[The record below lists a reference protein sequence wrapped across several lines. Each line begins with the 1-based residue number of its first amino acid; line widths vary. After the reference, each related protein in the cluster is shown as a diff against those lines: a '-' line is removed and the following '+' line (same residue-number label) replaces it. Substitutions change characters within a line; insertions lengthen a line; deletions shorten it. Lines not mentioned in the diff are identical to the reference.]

1 MNPSVSSCAACGTA
15 NEPGARFC
23 KGCGAGL
30 LADGDPL
37 LGQLVAGRYRLV
49 RPLGEGGMGTV
60 YLAEQP
66 MGTTRRNV
74 AVKVLKG
81 PPSELARARFL
92 RECETV
98 VQLSHPNTIQF
109 FDAGALAD
117 GRLYIA
123 MEYVEGRPLTAAI
136 AEGPMPWP
144 KVERL
149 VEEIGGSLAEAH
161 RQGIVHR
168 DLKPDNVL
176 LARHGDDEH
185 ARVLDFGIA
194 KQREREDGPEL
205 TVAGTIIGTPAYM
218 SPEQLAGADVDARS
232 DIYALG
238 LMTFEMLTGRRPF
251 QGSTPFDWATLHTT
265 HPPPSF
271 DDFPATRALPQRA
284 RDAVYRA
291 LAKEPDERQASV
303 KQFVDEF
310 RSLGASTGSGV
321 SMAAGPSAPPPAA
334 SAPAPRA
341 PWLLIAGA
349 AVGAAVVAGLWFV
362 LGVGAAS
369 ESSDAGVAVEPPRSE
384 PDAGPPPVRRAWL
397 QIVAATDDT
406 DDPALALGPPDG
418 RCAVIRPNGKVLL
431 EVGAELL
438 VRGDG
443 SPAPE
448 LEVVVDADRSGPY
461 RVDLLVTRRRDEAV
475 NVASDLVGSTALD
488 IDEVAAGE
496 GHRYVRIKNRS
507 ARGNVCLDAVGVYLR

>member
-1 MNPSVSSCAACGTA
+1 MTPSVSSCAACGTA

-23 KGCGAGL
+23 KGCGAT
-30 LADGDPL
+30 LAAAEGDPL
-37 LGQLVAGRYRLV
+37 LGQLVAARYRLV
-49 RPLGEGGMGTV
+49 RMIGEGGMGAV
-60 YLAEQP
+60 YLAEQA
-66 MGTTRRNV
+66 MGTARRKV

-117 GRLYIA
+117 GRLFIA

-161 RQGIVHR
+161 RHGIVHR

-194 KQREREDGPEL
+194 KQRERGEGPEL
-205 TVAGTIIGTPAYM
+205 TVAGTIVGTPAYM
-218 SPEQLAGADVDARS
+218 SPEQLAGAEVDARS

-271 DDFPATRALPQRA
+271 DDFPATRSLPQRA

-291 LAKEPDERQASV
+291 LAKEPQERQASV

-310 RSLGASTGSGV
+310 RSSAPSTGSGV
-321 SMAAGPSAPPPAA
+321 AVPLGPPAPP
-334 SAPAPRA
+334 APMPSRP
-341 PWLLIAGA
+341 PWLLAAGA
-349 AVGAAVVAGLWFV
+349 AMGAVAVVGLWLILRPDAPAVPDAPDAGAAAN
-362 LGVGAAS
+362 A
-369 ESSDAGVAVEPPRSE
+369 PRSE
-384 PDAGPPPVRRAWL
+384 PDAGPPPLRRAWL

-448 LEVVVDADRSGPY
+448 LEVIVDAARSGPY
-461 RVDLLVTRRRDEAV
+461 RVDLLVTRRRDEAL
-475 NVASDLVGSTALD
+475 NVASDLVGSTPLD
-488 IDEVAAGE
+488 IDEVAAGL
-496 GHRYVRIKNRS
+496 GYRYVRIKNRS